1 MTIYVNRTP
10 VVTAVGSIA
19 ELHAELG
26 LQQMVA
32 IAQAKR
38 YVTQAISE
46 GSNKAIGHGHGPTMA
61 YGGKIKKRVA
71 TKATLLLY
79 LLRNL
84 TTDIYRYIIWIILCN
99 PGH

>member
-1 MTIYVNRTP
+1 VVALIGFISKNYHIMTIYVNRTP

-46 GSNKAIGHGHGPTMA
+46 GSNKAIGHGLGPLWHMA
-61 YGGKIKKRVA
+61 GR
-71 TKATLLLY
+71 
-79 LLRNL
+79 
-84 TTDIYRYIIWIILCN
+84 
-99 PGH
+99 